1 MVMIYISHSRVQ
13 DLAVYLIAPDAT
25 TIELTNGAG
34 GVNGQHYDSTFF
46 AMNALRTTL
55 MNQAPFRDTFYP
67 RQNIGFVNNGQ
78 NPNGTWR
85 LVVQDVL
92 AGDSGVVNSGGLFFD
107 NQPPRVSQIQNT
119 GCNMLNAGGCVC
131 SDSLVTTDCLLLP
144 DIIISKNWFTDSAL
158 GIAHYEEFAGSFNI
172 SNMLANIGEGP
183 LEFIGT
189 GRWFCGDSMVAGNQL
204 CPNGNYAR
212 QQLKQ
217 RVYIKNRFGFF
228 DYVDTIVGYMGFHA
242 ELGHN
247 HLHIDDITQ
256 NTLRIKGP
264 EADPRLWPIVAK
276 GTKVSFALYDY
287 VRCGTFEACQ
297 WDAALITSSDLP
309 NAGLGNNYGATNL
322 SIQGISVG
330 FADLYEY
337 NLLGQNVDLD
347 STVCNGD
354 YYLVGEFDPKNTF
367 VDKQK
372 QNNAIYGKIT
382 LTKQQENCCKAN
394 FKIDTIDLATNTFRF
409 VDLSE
414 ALPQQWQWDFG
425 DGNISI
431 DQFPIHSFSNGGLW
445 NVSLSTA
452 TRQGCQ
458 AQASKTIR
466 TTVGIEQ
473 QSSLVELAVYPN
485 PSSEKMYID
494 LKSNEKA
501 ELSLFDM
508 QGKQLWSASH
518 EGFETKFSISIAN
531 AGVYLLSV
539 KSTTYHKQIKLL
551 KVK

>member
-1 MVMIYISHSRVQ
+1 
-13 DLAVYLIAPDAT
+13 
-25 TIELTNGAG
+25 
-34 GVNGQHYDSTFF
+34 
-46 AMNALRTTL
+46 
-55 MNQAPFRDTFYP
+55 
-67 RQNIGFVNNGQ
+67 
-78 NPNGTWR
+78 
-85 LVVQDVL
+85 
-92 AGDSGVVNSGGLFFD
+92 
-107 NQPPRVSQIQNT
+107 
-119 GCNMLNAGGCVC
+119 
-131 SDSLVTTDCLLLP
+131 
-144 DIIISKNWFTDSAL
+144 
-158 GIAHYEEFAGSFNI
+158 
-172 SNMLANIGEGP
+172 
-183 LEFIGT
+183 
-189 GRWFCGDSMVAGNQL
+189 
-204 CPNGNYAR
+204 
-212 QQLKQ
+212 
-217 RVYIKNRFGFF
+217 
-228 DYVDTIVGYMGFHA
+228 
-242 ELGHN
+242 
-247 HLHIDDITQ
+247 
-256 NTLRIKGP
+256 
-264 EADPRLWPIVAK
+264 
-276 GTKVSFALYDY
+276 
-287 VRCGTFEACQ
+287 
-297 WDAALITSSDLP
+297 
-309 NAGLGNNYGATNL
+309 
-322 SIQGISVG
+322 VG

-551 KVK
+551 EVK